1 MQTFGVAQFV
11 VRGELLISI
20 SELPLVV
27 VGMKL
32 RPSTAS
38 SKLCSAPA
46 ITLEGRTV
54 SIVGPDVTATVAVAV
69 RAEFAARAAGADRAK
84 IRATPACAAYAPVD
98 S

>member
-20 SELPLVV
+20 CELLLVV
-27 VGMKL
+27 VGVKL

-38 SKLCSAPA
+38 SKLSCAPA

-54 SIVGPDVTATVAVAV
+54 SIVAPDVTATVAVAV
-69 RAEFAARAAGADRAK
+69 RAEFAALVAVMSIAFGEGASAGA
-84 IRATPACAAYAPVD
+84 V
-98 S
+98 